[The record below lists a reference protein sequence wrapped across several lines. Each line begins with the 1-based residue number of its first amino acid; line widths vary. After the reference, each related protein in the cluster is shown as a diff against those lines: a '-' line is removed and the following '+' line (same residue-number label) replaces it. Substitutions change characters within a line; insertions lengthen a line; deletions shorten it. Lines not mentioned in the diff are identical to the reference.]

1 MWEGMAQ
8 HVKAWS
14 QCVNPSQ
21 QASHKNEYRAIK
33 PQPLYIRCEN
43 SNVDTRIL
51 FNCKV
56 FVSFCLVEKLFAIS
70 TRQMQVKMLLN
81 GSNFIRNW
89 NIIYCITYLQIIE
102 EIKHLIYLKS

>member
-1 MWEGMAQ
+1 MSTEQ
-8 HVKAWS
+8 L
-14 QCVNPSQ
+14 NPSPFISGVKIQ
-21 QASHKNEYRAIK
+21 
-33 PQPLYIRCEN
+33 
-43 SNVDTRIL
+43 IL
-51 FNCKV
+51 TIIIFNCKV

-89 NIIYCITYLQIIE
+89 NIIYCVTYLQIIE